1 MDSTRPRIYRGTIL
15 LDSCRQ
21 IALLTYKLWGR
32 YSIQKGNWY
41 VDVITALNLT
51 DYFIALSVD
60 SITTTAS
67 LGQYTI
73 HQMCWNTEPS
83 TTNTIRFLW
92 EKEVVAEDGAV
103 YVAIGK

>member
-1 MDSTRPRIYRGTIL
+1 MTELFLHQHL
-15 LDSCRQ
+15 LCLYNSV
-21 IALLTYKLWGR
+21 AKLWGR

-92 EKEVVAEDGAV
+92 EKEVVGDDGAV